1 MLLLEFEL
9 ELFEESLLSLV
20 FELEVELELELL
32 ILHPMTHAM
41 SNTKPKTKTGR
52 DSLFI
57 NPPWFS
63 ERNCAAYI
71 DLACACQR
79 FNQ

>member
-9 ELFEESLLSLV
+9 ELFDESLLSLLDE
-20 FELEVELELELL
+20 FDVELDPELL

-41 SNTKPKTKTGR
+41 SNAKPKTKTGR

-57 NPPWFS
+57 NPPCFV

>member
-32 ILHPMTHAM
+32 ILHPMAKTI
-41 SNTKPKTKTGR
+41 SKPNAIRQSCRESFLMGL
-52 DSLFI
+52 SF
-57 NPPWFS
+57 
-63 ERNCAAYI
+63 ERSMRKLRRLYRLGLCLSTI
-71 DLACACQR
+71 
-79 FNQ
+79 